1 MSISNRIKSVTTQD
15 ITYRKITILNKE
27 FDNTLI
33 IYNQTGLQTQT
44 IHEDTEFK
52 PTEDTIKEIYITVSY
67 TTEQEH
73 VPEIERTIISGT

>member
-15 ITYRKITILNKE
+15 ITDRKICILNKE

-33 IYNQTGLQTQT
+33 IYNQTGLQIQT

-52 PTEDTIKEIYITVSY
+52 PTEDTLKDIAIKVNYATV
-67 TTEQEH
+67 QEN
-73 VPEIERTIISGT
+73 VI